1 MVLGSAAS
9 AQIAKS
15 DFLSS
20 PLQLPK
26 YGNVLW
32 DEADVAEMRKRVVDK
47 YVYQS
52 FVFDAK
58 VDAVTSATITSAV
71 IFESLKE
78 GQALFKELKE
88 KGLI

>member
-1 MVLGSAAS
+1 M
-9 AQIAKS
+9 AKIRE
-15 DFLSS
+15 L
-20 PLQLPK
+20 
-26 YGNVLW
+26 
-32 DEADVAEMRKRVVDK
+32 VVDK

-58 VDAVTSATITSAV
+58 VDAVTSATIISAV

>member
-1 MVLGSAAS
+1 MLGSAVS
-9 AQIAKS
+9 VQIAKS
-15 DFLSS
+15 DFLLS

-32 DEADVAEMRKRVVDK
+32 DEADVAKMRERVVDK

-52 FVFDAK
+52 FVFDVK
-58 VDAVTSATITSAV
+58 VDAVTSATIISAV

-78 GQALFKELKE
+78 SLPLFKELKE